1 MSPNRLIN
9 EKSPYLRQHAFNPVD
24 WYPWCEEAFERARLE
39 DKPIFLSIGYSTCH
53 WCHVMEKESFE
64 DEEIAE
70 ILNRFFISI
79 KVDREERPDIDSIYM
94 KSCYLF
100 QDRGGWPLSVFMT
113 ADKKPF
119 FVDTYIPKDDM
130 YGKLGFKNILL
141 RISEL
146 WNKNREKI
154 TEVSHGVTEALKK
167 FLNKSEAET
176 ELSEMTIHK
185 AFEGLRIVYDIQF
198 GGFGKAPKFPLSLNM
213 LFLHRYFYRYKDKS
227 ALLISLETLKKMRMG
242 GIYDHIGFG
251 FHRYSTDRQWIV
263 PHFEKMLYDNALL
276 MLAYTE
282 AYQISKNDFF
292 KRVVEEIATYLKR
305 DMYSHEGAFYSAED
319 ADSEGKEGEF
329 YLWTYN
335 QIENTL
341 SKAEFEFFRRLYP
354 ITAEG
359 NYCEEATGK
368 RKGKNILY
376 LNNSLEELAEA
387 LKTEINELTERIESI
402 RKKLFTIR
410 QKRAKPL
417 RDEKILT
424 DWNALAIV
432 AFCRAGV
439 GFENKEYI
447 ETAQKAIEFILSKM
461 FDKEGRLLH
470 RYFEGEAS
478 IYGYLEDY
486 AYLIWALMELYFATL
501 ESLYLLKA
509 INLCE
514 FVIENFRDKKRG
526 GFYSIADY
534 AEVVIDRT
542 KEIYDGVTPSGNSVM
557 IYNLIRLA
565 RLTGKNQYEKLAID
579 TLKVFFTE
587 IDKVPSNYIFSALSL
602 DLIFK
607 GTEKL
612 AVVTENITE
621 DDKEFI
627 RKLQKQFLP
636 SFLPLLKDVINENIS
651 EEIKKLKTLEGKTT
665 YFLCKNYSCEPP
677 TTDKTAIESAII
689 SA

>member
-24 WYPWCEEAFERARLE
+24 WYPWCEEAFEKAKLE
-39 DKPIFLSIGYSTCH
+39 NKPIFLSIGYSTCH

-64 DEEIAE
+64 NEEIAE

-119 FVDTYIPKDDM
+119 FVDTYIPRDDM
-130 YGKLGFKNILL
+130 YGKLGFKNVLL

-154 TEVSHGVTEALKK
+154 TEVSQGATEALKK

-198 GGFGKAPKFPLSLNM
+198 GGFGKAPKFPLPLNM
-213 LFLHRYFYRYKDKS
+213 LFLHRYFYRYKDKI
-227 ALLISLETLKKMRMG
+227 ALQISLETLKKMRMG

-251 FHRYSTDRQWIV
+251 FHRYSTDRQWII

-282 AYQISKNDFF
+282 AYQITRDEFF
-292 KRVVEEIATYLKR
+292 KRVTEEIATYLKR
-305 DMYSHEGAFYSAED
+305 DMYSPEGAFYSAED

-341 SKAEFEFFRRLYP
+341 SKAEFELFKRLYP
-354 ITAEG
+354 ITTEG

-534 AEVVIDRT
+534 AEVVIERT

-565 RLTGKNQYEKLAID
+565 RLIGKNQYEKLAID
-579 TLKVFFTE
+579 TLKVFSSE
-587 IDKVPSNYIFSALSL
+587 IDKVPSNYIFSALPL

-621 DDKEFI
+621 DDKEFL

-636 SFLPLLKDVINENIS
+636 SFLPLLKDFINESIS

-677 TTDKTAIESAII
+677 TTDKTAIENAII